1 MSIPCGLL
9 KSFVCFVTGS
19 GLQNQVLPRIGAAP
33 PLSRRRVYLPGL
45 TLAYAEES
53 VHPIEGAGLARRDPC
68 ADFGLL
74 SFVGSLGREC
84 GWLVPY
90 RRVSG
95 EIGPWSDAMLRKLKG
110 ELSRG
115 RGVAFSLKTFR
126 ATFAQMYE
134 RSRRVHREG
143 EPRPQPH
150 VDGNDGSL
158 LRPDSGGRCR
168 PRH

>member
-1 MSIPCGLL
+1 M
-9 KSFVCFVTGS
+9 V
-19 GLQNQVLPRIGAAP
+19 
-33 PLSRRRVYLPGL
+33 
-45 TLAYAEES
+45 
-53 VHPIEGAGLARRDPC
+53 RRDPC

-126 ATFAQMYE
+126 ATFAQMANE
-134 RSRRVHREG
+134 RGVSIEKVSRALSHMSTETTEAFYARIRADDAVRDIDKAFDLPEIRVQDRA
-143 EPRPQPH
+143 
-150 VDGNDGSL
+150 
-158 LRPDSGGRCR
+158 
-168 PRH
+168 